1 MKVTDEEILQ
11 AIWRAQV
18 KKTANGVITNYVG
31 GGKALSGS
39 GSGSGSQRYA
49 QGLHMISRRAGGV
62 PLSYAQLRRRTLA
75 LIKGSSIPWRTDFN
89 GSIIWIDDQRAKDVF
104 EFARQW
110 WRDKGVPEGFD
121 EQRKRMRTVQVD
133 EFGEK
138 VEELE
143 AELLKRFGNLEV
155 TP

>member
-11 AIWRAQV
+11 SIWRAQV

-39 GSGSGSQRYA
+39 DSQRYA
-49 QGLHMISRRAGGV
+49 QGLRMISRRAWGV

-75 LIKGSSIPWRTDFN
+75 LIKARSIPWRADFN

-110 WRDKGVPEGFD
+110 WRDQGVPEGFD

-138 VEELE
+138 VEQLE
-143 AELLKRFGNLEV
+143 AELLERFGNLEV

>member
-39 GSGSGSQRYA
+39 DSQRYA
-49 QGLHMISRRAGGV
+49 QGLHMISRRAWGV
-62 PLSYAQLRRRTLA
+62 PLSYAQLRRRTLT
-75 LIKGSSIPWRTDFN
+75 LIKARSIPWHTGFN
-89 GSIIWIDDQRAKDVF
+89 GSIIWIDDQRAKAVF

-110 WRDKGVPEGFD
+110 WRDQGVPEGFD

-138 VEELE
+138 VEQLE
-143 AELLKRFGNLEV
+143 AELLERFGKLEV